1 MYKIIE
7 SSAMSQKQGTSKYV
21 VILDSF
27 RFDYV
32 YVGKYHKGHFDF
44 IEKTGIENLTQADLE
59 RIYYERKKKF
69 KWRIIKCI

>member
-21 VILDSF
+21 IMLDSS

-32 YVGKYHKGHFDF
+32 YVGKFNRDHFDF
-44 IEKTGIENLTQADLE
+44 IEKTGIKNLTQADLE
-59 RIYYERKKKF
+59 RIYCERKKKF
-69 KWRIIKCI
+69 N